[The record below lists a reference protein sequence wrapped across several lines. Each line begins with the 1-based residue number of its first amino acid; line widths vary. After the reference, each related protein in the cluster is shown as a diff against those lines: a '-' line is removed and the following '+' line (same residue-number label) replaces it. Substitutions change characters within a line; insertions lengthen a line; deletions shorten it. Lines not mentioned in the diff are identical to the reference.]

1 MKLIINLK
9 TYKAGTNQNALKI
22 AKAIEKTQEK
32 TDTEI
37 IISPQPTDIQKIA
50 EETTVPIYAQ
60 HIDPIQYGSNT
71 GHILPEAIKKA
82 GATGTLINHSEKNL
96 TLKQI
101 AKANQRAKKLDLKT
115 IICTNNVQ
123 TTAAAS
129 KLNPEYVAIEPPE
142 LIGGDIS
149 VTTADP
155 EIIEKSV
162 EKSETPVLCGAG
174 VSSGE
179 DVKKA
184 IELGAKGIL
193 VASGVVKTKNPE
205 KSIQKL
211 LSKTQ

>member
-9 TYKAGTNQNALKI
+9 TYKAGTNQNAIEI
-22 AKAIEKTQEK
+22 AKTIEKIQQE
-32 TDTEI
+32 TDAEI
-37 IISPQPTDIQKIA
+37 IICPQPTDIQKIN
-50 EETTVPIYAQ
+50 EQTNTPIYAQ
-60 HIDPIQYGSNT
+60 HIDPINYGSNT
-71 GHILPEAIKKA
+71 GHILPEAVKQA

-101 AKANQRAKKLDLKT
+101 AKANKRAKKLDLKT

-123 TTAAAS
+123 TTKAAS
-129 KLNPEYVAIEPPE
+129 KLNPDYVAIEPPE

-149 VTTADP
+149 VTKADP

-162 EKSETPVLCGAG
+162 ENSTTPILCGAG
-174 VSSGE
+174 VSTGE

-184 IELGAKGIL
+184 IELGAEGVL

-205 KSIQKL
+205 KAIQKL
-211 LSKTQ
+211 LSKI

>member
-9 TYKAGTNQNALKI
+9 TYKAGTNKNALEI
-22 AKAIEKTQEK
+22 AKTIEKIQPE
-32 TDTEI
+32 TDAEI
-37 IISPQPTDIQKIA
+37 IICPQPTDIQKIN
-50 EETTVPIYAQ
+50 EETNTPIYAQ
-60 HIDPIQYGSNT
+60 HIDPINYGSNT
-71 GHILPEAIKKA
+71 GHILPEAVKQA

-101 AKANQRAKKLDLKT
+101 AKANKRAKKLDLKT

-123 TTAAAS
+123 TTKAAS
-129 KLNPEYVAIEPPE
+129 KLNPDYVAIEPPE

-149 VTTADP
+149 VTKADP

-162 EKSETPVLCGAG
+162 KNSQTPILCGAG
-174 VSSGE
+174 VSTGE

-184 IELGAKGIL
+184 IELGAEGVL

-205 KSIQKL
+205 KAIQKL
-211 LSKTQ
+211 LSKI